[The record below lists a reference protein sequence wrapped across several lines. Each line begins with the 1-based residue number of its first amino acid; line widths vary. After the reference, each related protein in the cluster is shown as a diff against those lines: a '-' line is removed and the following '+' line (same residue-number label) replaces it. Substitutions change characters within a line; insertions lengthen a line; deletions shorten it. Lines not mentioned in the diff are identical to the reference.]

1 MTMILRDTKD
11 MLQDRIFLGK
21 ALKIACPV
29 AMQGMLNT
37 IVNLAD
43 TMMIGTLGATAI
55 AAVGLANK
63 YFFVFNLLVFGI
75 VSGGGI
81 LAAQYWGNMDVK
93 NIRRVLGLSLMIAF
107 GGALFFSGA
116 GFFFPEGVMGIF
128 TESSASI
135 RLGASYLVVAVFS
148 YPFTAVTNVYVSM
161 LRAVGEVKLPV
172 LTSCMAIV
180 TNIILNFFF
189 IFPSRTVE
197 LFGTG
202 VGIYGLG
209 LGVVGAALAT
219 LIARILEML
228 VLVSVIYV
236 KRSPVAAR
244 FSEMVGYSRAFIYQ
258 FIRTASPVILNEFMW
273 GLGTTM
279 YSLAYGRMGDD
290 AVAAITIAT
299 TIQDIVVVLFQGL
312 SAATAVILGN
322 EMGAGKLKQA
332 EKYATYFFILQFL
345 VTVAGAVV
353 IILGRG
359 LVIACYSITPQVAAD
374 VSRLILIFALYMPAK
389 MFNYVNVVGVLRSGG
404 DTKMCLFLDTSGVWC
419 IGVPLAFLGGLVWK
433 LTICQVYALVMLEE
447 VYKMVL
453 GYWRYRQKK
462 WLKNLNTEISGAG

>member
-1 MTMILRDTKD
+1 MTAIVNDTKE
-11 MLQDRIFLGK
+11 MFRDRNFLKK

-43 TMMIGTLGATAI
+43 TMMIGTLGAAAI

-63 YFFVFNLLVFGI
+63 FFFVFNLLVFGI

-81 LAAQYWGNMDVK
+81 LAAQYWGNMDIK
-93 NIRRVLGLSLMIAF
+93 NIRRVLGLSLTIAL
-107 GGALFFSGA
+107 GGAVLFVAA
-116 GFFFPEGVMGIF
+116 GLISPEGVMQIF
-128 TESSASI
+128 TESAASI
-135 RLGASYLVVAVFS
+135 QLGASYLAIAVLS
-148 YPFTAVTNVYVSM
+148 YPFTAVTNVFVAM
-161 LRAVGEVKLPV
+161 LRAVGQVKLPV
-172 LTSCMAIV
+172 ITSCMAILV
-180 TNIILNFFF
+180 NIILNFFF
-189 IFPSRTVE
+189 IFSTREAVILGNKLIIP
-197 LFGTG
+197 
-202 VGIYGLG
+202 GLG

-219 LIARILEML
+219 LTARILEMI
-228 VLVSVIYV
+228 VLVTVIYA
-236 KRSPVAAR
+236 KRWPVAAR
-244 FSEMVGYSRAFIYQ
+244 LQEMFGYSRSFILQ
-258 FIRTASPVILNEFMW
+258 FFRTASPVIMNEFMW

-322 EMGAGKLKQA
+322 EMGAGKLKRA
-332 EKYATYFFILQFL
+332 EKYAQYFFILQFII
-345 VTVAGAVV
+345 TITGAVLIV
-353 IILGRG
+353 LGRG
-359 LVIACYSITPQVAAD
+359 IIISWYNISEYVAAD
-374 VSRLILIFALYMPAK
+374 VNTLILIFALYMPAK
-389 MFNYVNVVGVLRSGG
+389 MFNYINVVGVLRSGG
-404 DTKMCLFLDTSGVWC
+404 DTKMCLFLDTSGVWF

-433 LTICQVYALVMLEE
+433 LDICQVYALVMLEE

-462 WLKNLNTEISGAG
+462 WLKNLNMDL